1 MIPLNPPNL
10 ACSLPRMA
18 NLVHAWLL
26 VGSFQH
32 ASSDQQVRTRPEAA
46 SQGFCVHTAQSLLLS
61 HDKCCT
67 LPQSNRPEQPH
78 ALSTPSRQC
87 FLRHF
92 EVAAC
97 CLSDTHPSGREK
109 QSREASDSISGRP
122 FQTAMSWLGTTATP
136 ALPWICAAL
145 SQLATRRSHHRA
157 EILQG
162 RIMVIGLAIG
172 IQSVHAQS
180 TMELVQN
187 ERRVHRDHQPPPKLS
202 EAALVLAPATGLE
215 TPFARS
221 PSDGDPPVYPPLSPS
236 SPKQP
241 SSPSRVP
248 LTPPPPRLLFGFGDG
263 TVLATSNTYGP
274 DIWIQACHGVGHALT
289 WWAPTG
295 SKTPGLSAAQMVDYC
310 LQRGSAGVR
319 SALDDTCSAACTSGM
334 FHEASTAGILHSI
347 ANDAPHPCA
356 NLERH
361 TLFCYAVS
369 PAQSFTH
376 CYELSASLRN
386 QAGCVAALGIPDS
399 FRIERSEIA
408 SPICAE
414 VRSRS
419 VALWLACGYG
429 AAWWYSMMKV
439 HASTTMGHSPAM
451 GHSGRSVAARC
462 IGTWPHDEFAREIC
476 IQEAS
481 VVFSSAF
488 LLDDLEFLTQLNFP
502 AEFLAT
508 HEGTFQ
514 SLFERVRSTWRVTN
528 ADVSQPLLDVASGR
542 DSVDTANIP
551 AGQRTSWRILN
562 DKRRQPLLDIRMDK
576 GGVPSATGVN
586 LGAS

>member
-1 MIPLNPPNL
+1 VLHAYVPIIGINGIDAAISQHISNFSWVKWGHRIGEL
-10 ACSLPRMA
+10 AA
-18 NLVHAWLL
+18 
-26 VGSFQH
+26 QH
-32 ASSDQQVRTRPEAA
+32 AMKPHEALEI
-46 SQGFCVHTAQSLLLS
+46 V
-61 HDKCCT
+61 
-67 LPQSNRPEQPH
+67 SNLH
-78 ALSTPSRQC
+78 
-87 FLRHF
+87 
-92 EVAAC
+92 
-97 CLSDTHPSGREK
+97 
-109 QSREASDSISGRP
+109 
-122 FQTAMSWLGTTATP
+122 
-136 ALPWICAAL
+136 
-145 SQLATRRSHHRA
+145 
-157 EILQG
+157 
-162 RIMVIGLAIG
+162 
-172 IQSVHAQS
+172 
-180 TMELVQN
+180 
-187 ERRVHRDHQPPPKLS
+187 
-202 EAALVLAPATGLE
+202 
-215 TPFARS
+215 FARHPIHGAVWGLIEQRHRLDDMWEYFDAS
-221 PSDGDPPVYPPLSPS
+221 AGFIRGDARSRAKVGTGEMPPLTAGHS
-236 SPKQP
+236 
-241 SSPSRVP
+241 
-248 LTPPPPRLLFGFGDG
+248 
-263 TVLATSNTYGP
+263 
-274 DIWIQACHGVGHALT
+274 IWIQACHGVGHALT

-295 SKTPGLSAAQMVDYC
+295 STETSGLSATSMVDYC
-310 LQRGSAGVR
+310 LQRGSAGIR